1 MIESPPDYVIE
12 AARLAAI
19 ESPCA
24 KSKRGVALFNRED
37 ADRWERS
44 RSLPSDR
51 QSIVARGFNGPP
63 ARFACK
69 ESMVCRGSC
78 ADICM
83 HAEQRAIIAALGCD
97 DVADLE
103 LVHVKIVDGAVV
115 AGGGPSCLQC
125 SKLVVEVGLR
135 GVWLFEAQHWHDEIP
150 CETCGAKTLVAQGD
164 GTDCVCASCKAWG
177 RYPGVLDLRRTKTIY
192 DANSGVWRFYRADV
206 FHEATLANNGISSL
220 GACG

>member
-1 MIESPPDYVIE
+1 MIEAPPDYVIE

-19 ESPCA
+19 QSPCA

-37 ADRWERS
+37 ADRWDRA

-51 QSIVARGFNGPP
+51 QSIVSRGFNGPP
-63 ARFACK
+63 ARFVCK

-83 HAEQRAIIAALGCD
+83 HAEQRAIIAALGAD
-97 DVADLE
+97 DVCDLE
-103 LVHVKIVDGAVV
+103 LVHVKVVDGKVV

-125 SKLVVEVGLR
+125 SKLVVDVGLR
-135 GVWLFEAQHWHDEIP
+135 GVWLFEDDLIVRAARDGIDIGSATSP
-150 CETCGAKTLVAQGD
+150 NVA
-164 GTDCVCASCKAWG
+164 
-177 RYPGVLDLRRTKTIY
+177 
-192 DANSGVWRFYRADV
+192 WRFYRADV
-206 FHEATLANNGISSL
+206 FHEATLANHGISSL